1 MRPTAR
7 QKNKRIVKNVQEHHG
22 LILKILSVIVLVT
35 FVVNLVTPDKT
46 YSANENRGLAQ
57 RPHFSLASFKD
68 GSLFSDY
75 ASYYSDQFMLRD
87 LWMSLSFTANYLRG
101 VREFSN
107 VFVGK
112 NHYLLGSPE
121 TPDEKALQQ
130 TVQAMNSFADIYPD
144 IHTSAMVVPDSASIL
159 GDKLPGSAV
168 IRNQLSDIDQIS
180 AGLGASI
187 SWINVV
193 DALKSHASEE
203 IYYHTDHHWTSAG
216 AYEAFRK
223 AADVMGIDLGNVGY
237 KFYTVSNSFQGT
249 LSSKSGDHRY
259 SDSIHVAEPTGT
271 DVSYIVNYPDLQKR
285 SPSVF
290 VSEQLEEKDQ
300 YTVFFGGN
308 HPVVEI
314 QTTANNDR
322 NLLIFKDSYANSF
335 VQFLTPFFSRI
346 VLIDPRYY
354 YDDVSAAINTYSITD
369 ILFLYSADT
378 LVKDTALADTLNA
391 AM

>member
-1 MRPTAR
+1 MRPTVR
-7 QKNKRIVKNVQEHHG
+7 QRSKRIVRNIQEHHG
-22 LILKILSVIVLVT
+22 MVLKILAIIVLVT

-46 YSANENRGLAQ
+46 YSANENRGLSQ
-57 RPHFSLASFKD
+57 RPHFSWASFKD

-87 LWMSLSFTANYLRG
+87 LWMSLSFTGNYIRG

-112 NHYLLGSPE
+112 DHYLLGSPE
-121 TPDEKALQQ
+121 VPDEGALQQ
-130 TVQAMNSFADIYPD
+130 SIQAMNAFADTYPAIY
-144 IHTSAMVVPDSASIL
+144 TSAMIVPDSASIL
-159 GDKLPGSAV
+159 GNKLPGSAV
-168 IRNQLSDIDQIS
+168 VHDQISDIDRINS
-180 AGLGASI
+180 ALSASI
-187 SWINVV
+187 SRIDVV
-193 DALKSHASEE
+193 DTLRSHAGEE
-203 IYYHTDHHWTSAG
+203 IYYHTDHHWTSTG
-216 AYEAFRK
+216 AFEAFRK
-223 AADVMGIDLGNVGY
+223 AAEVMGIDIGNVGY
-237 KFYTVSNSFQGT
+237 KFYTVSDSFQGT

-259 SDSIHVAEPTGT
+259 SDTIQVAEPTGT

-290 VSEQLEEKDQ
+290 VSEQLNEKDQ

-314 QTTANNDR
+314 QTTANNEKG
-322 NLLIFKDSYANSF
+322 LLIFKDSYANSF
-335 VQFLTPFFSRI
+335 VQFLTPFYSRI

-354 YDDVSAAINTYSITD
+354 YDDVSAAINTYAITD